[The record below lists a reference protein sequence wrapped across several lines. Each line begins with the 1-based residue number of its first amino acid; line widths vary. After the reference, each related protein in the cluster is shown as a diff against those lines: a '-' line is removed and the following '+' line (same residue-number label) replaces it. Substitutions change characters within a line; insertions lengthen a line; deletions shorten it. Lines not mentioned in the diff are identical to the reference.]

1 MTTKKKRRK
10 KTAGEKRFDR
20 LAGEVERQYIKKGVP
35 RETARKWGIETAGK
49 VKKLKDAKAKRRRK
63 ARKKR

>member
-1 MTTKKKRRK
+1 MAVKRKRK
-10 KTAGEKRFDR
+10 RKTAGEKRFDR

-49 VKKLKDAKAKRRRK
+49 VKKLKDAKAKRRK
-63 ARKKR
+63 ARRKR